1 MTGYQLIVEFVLP
14 IITLLGGW
22 FVGVYRTK
30 QKKEKDVLDNVQQ
43 ILDIQRSYI
52 DEQKEELM
60 KFRAEDE
67 RKEKVIWEKNRSI
80 RKANGCKYTAQDGG
94 CPVLNSE
101 EAFDLKNDPECA
113 DCLKRN
119 CDDKGKN

>member
-1 MTGYQLIVEFVLP
+1 MTSYQWVIEFILP
-14 IITLLGGW
+14 VIMAVGGW
-22 FVGVYRTK
+22 FFGVFRTR

-60 KFRAEDE
+60 KYRAEDQ
-67 RKEKVIWEKNRSI
+67 RKERIIKEKNRSI

-94 CPVLNSE
+94 CPVLHSE
-101 EAFDLKNDPECA
+101 EEFDLKDNPECEN
-113 DCLKRN
+113 CLKHHSN
-119 CDDKGKN
+119 DKCQD